1 MKDRINMYFATL
13 LITIVGAGA
22 ASLIVHV
29 AYANFDT
36 LSGSEAQYAQLQKSI
51 LNSYPK
57 TPRGS

>member
-1 MKDRINMYFATL
+1 MYFATL

-51 LNSYPK
+51 LNSYQK

>member
-1 MKDRINMYFATL
+1 MYFATL

-57 TPRGS
+57 TSRGS